1 VTGRWRFIPALAWRD
16 SRASRRRLLTFMA
29 AIAVGVAALVAIDS
43 YTANIVRAIHDQ
55 SRDLL
60 GADLSLS
67 SRDSFPLS
75 VDSLLTT
82 LRGEGIRVGRMT
94 SFASMALLPRAKA
107 TRLVQVRAASP
118 GVPFY
123 GAIGTS
129 PAGRWA
135 ALQASPAAI
144 VDSSLLVETGA
155 RVGDTLSL
163 GATRFAIIGTI
174 TNVPGDIG
182 IAAAL
187 GPRVYIA
194 DRFLEETGLIVFGS
208 RVSYEALLALP
219 SGRDPDQLITTY
231 RSTLSDAHVRART
244 VAETER
250 SLTRG
255 VDTLHDFLDLVG
267 LVALLLGGIGVASA
281 IHAYVAEKT
290 DTIAMLRCLG
300 GTQYQVLVM
309 YLTEAAAL
317 GLVGAAAG
325 AVLGVA
331 VQFELPHVLGS
342 FLPVSVQPAIVPR
355 AVITGLAI
363 GTWVATL
370 FALLPLL
377 RVRRITPLQ
386 ALRQDAS
393 GEPARGAAW
402 DLVRPLATAAL
413 IASVVGIAVWRA
425 GSTQRGVFM
434 SAGIGAAIALLWLAA
449 ASLSRLA
456 RRTLREQWPFVVRQ
470 GIANLYRPSN
480 QTRAVV
486 LALGFGAFLLG
497 TVFLVQR
504 SLVARLSLNDSDV
517 RANLAF
523 FDVQPDQVRGVD
535 SLIAAAHM
543 PLVQQVP
550 IVPMRIATMS
560 GTDSAGRTG
569 ASAQAREAGAPRS
582 ATPNARASAPRPGD
596 RRRPS
601 WALRREYRSSYRD
614 TLNQTETLT
623 AGHWVQGTDAPG
635 TSLPWISVEQD
646 VASELDLALGD
657 TVTWNVQGVRIPTVV
672 TSLREVNWARFEP
685 NFFVIFSPA
694 ALQGAPATFV
704 MLSRSTA
711 PTAIADLQ
719 RAVVQHYANV
729 SSIDLSAVQRAVGSI
744 LQRIAV
750 AIRFMALFSVGTGI
764 LVMLGAVGASRRQR
778 IREGVLLKTLGA
790 TRAQIGRIMLSEYAM
805 LGILASATGVV
816 LSVAAA
822 WALMHFVFDAPF
834 MPSPLPIIALAVGA
848 TLLTLIIGVWSSR
861 DVFAETAM
869 SALRQQ

>member
-1 VTGRWRFIPALAWRD
+1 MTGRWRFIPALAWRD

-60 GADLSLS
+60 GGDLSLS
-67 SRDSFPLS
+67 SRDSFPPS
-75 VDSLLTT
+75 VDSLLAT

-94 SFASMALLPRAKA
+94 SFASMVLLPRAKA

-129 PAGRWA
+129 PAGRWT
-135 ALQASPAAI
+135 ALQTAPAAV

-163 GATRFAIIGTI
+163 GAAHFAIIGTI

-194 DRFLEETGLIVFGS
+194 DRFVGETGLIVFGS

-219 SGRDPDQLITTY
+219 SGLDADRFITTY
-231 RSTLSDAHVRART
+231 RTTLSDAHVRART

-300 GTQYQVLVM
+300 GTQYQVLAM
-309 YLTEAAAL
+309 YFTEAAAL

-331 VQFELPHVLGS
+331 VQFEMPHVLGS
-342 FLPVSVQPAIVPR
+342 FLPVNVQPAIVPR

-363 GTWVATL
+363 GTWVAAL

-393 GEPARGAAW
+393 AEPARGVAW
-402 DLVRPLATAAL
+402 DLARPLAVAAL
-413 IASVVGIAVWRA
+413 MASVVGIAVWRS
-425 GSTQRGVFM
+425 GSTQRGVFL
-434 SAGIGAAIALLWLAA
+434 SVGIGAAIALLWLAA
-449 ASLSRLA
+449 AALGRLA
-456 RRTLREQWPFVVRQ
+456 RWMLREQWPFVIRQ

-523 FDVQPDQVRGVD
+523 FDVQPDQVQGVD
-535 SLIAAAHM
+535 SLIAAARM

-550 IVPMRIATMS
+550 IVPMRIATIS

-569 ASAQAREAGAPRS
+569 APGDARDAAAARGAAPNASSDAPSNAAPNAPRQ
-582 ATPNARASAPRPGD
+582 GE

-614 TLNQTETLT
+614 SLNQTEKLT

-646 VASELDLALGD
+646 VASELELAPGD
-657 TVTWNVQGVRIPTVV
+657 TVTWDVQGVRIPTVV

-704 MLSRSTA
+704 MLTRSSA
-711 PTAIADLQ
+711 PTAIAELQ
-719 RAVVQHYANV
+719 RTVVQHYSNV

-816 LSVAAA
+816 LSVVAA
-822 WALMHFVFDAPF
+822 WALMRFVFDSPF
-834 MPSPLPIIALAVGA
+834 TPSPLPIVALAVGA
-848 TLLTLIIGVWSSR
+848 T
-861 DVFAETAM
+861 
-869 SALRQQ
+869 

>member
-1 VTGRWRFIPALAWRD
+1 MGRWRFVPALAWRD

-43 YTANIVRAIHDQ
+43 YTANILRAIHDQ

-60 GADLSLS
+60 GADVSLS
-67 SRDSFPLS
+67 SRDPFPAS
-75 VDSLLTT
+75 VDSLLET

-94 SFASMALLPRAKA
+94 SFASMALLPRANA
-107 TRLVQVRAASP
+107 TRLVQVRAAGP

-123 GAIGTS
+123 GSIGTS

-135 ALQASPAAI
+135 ALQTSHAAL

-163 GATRFAIIGTI
+163 GAARFAIIGTL

-194 DRFLEETGLIVFGS
+194 HRFLGETGLVVFGS

-219 SGRDPDQLITTY
+219 HGRDAAQLITTY
-231 RSTLSDAHVRART
+231 RATLSDARVRART

-250 SLTRG
+250 SLTRA

-267 LVALLLGGIGVASA
+267 LVALLLGGVGVASA

-300 GTQYQVLVM
+300 GTQLQVLAM

-325 AVLGVA
+325 ALLGIA
-331 VQFELPHVLGS
+331 VQFELPHALGS
-342 FLPVSVQPAIVPR
+342 FIPVTVQPAIVPR
-355 AVITGLAI
+355 AVITGLVI
-363 GTWVATL
+363 GTWVAAL

-386 ALRQDAS
+386 ALRQDAGAES
-393 GEPARGAAW
+393 AQGAAR
-402 DLVRPLATAAL
+402 DVARLLAVVALV
-413 IASVVGIAVWRA
+413 ASVVGIAVWRS
-425 GSTQRGVFM
+425 GSTQRGIFM
-434 SAGIGAAIALLWLAA
+434 SIGVGAAIALLWLAA
-449 ASLSRLA
+449 AALGGLA
-456 RRTLREQWPFVVRQ
+456 RRMLREHWPFVMRQ

-504 SLVARLSLNDSDV
+504 SLVARLSLGDSDV

-523 FDVQPDQVRGVD
+523 FDVQPDEVRGLD
-535 SLIAAAHM
+535 SLIADANM
-543 PLVQQVP
+543 PLLQQVP
-550 IVPMRIATMS
+550 IVPMRIATIS
-560 GTDSAGRTG
+560 GTDTA
-569 ASAQAREAGAPRS
+569 
-582 ATPNARASAPRPGD
+582 ARAGSAPEARAPAAPGAEPRRGD

-614 TLNQTETLT
+614 TLNHSERLT
-623 AGHWVQGTDAPG
+623 AGHWVHGADAPG
-635 TSLPWISVEQD
+635 TGLPWISVEQD
-646 VASELDLALGD
+646 VASELQLAPGD
-657 TVTWNVQGVRIPTVV
+657 TVTWDVQGVRIPTVV
-672 TSLREVNWARFEP
+672 TSFREVNWARFEP
-685 NFFVIFSPA
+685 NFFVIFSPR
-694 ALQGAPATFV
+694 ALEGAPATFV
-704 MLSRSTA
+704 MLTRSSA
-711 PTAIADLQ
+711 PAAIAALQ
-719 RAVVQHYANV
+719 RTVVEHYSNV
-729 SSIDLSAVQRAVGSI
+729 SSIDLSAVQRAVGAI
-744 LQRIAV
+744 VERIAV
-750 AIRFMALFSVGTGI
+750 AIRFMALFSVATGI

-790 TRAQIGRIMLSEYAM
+790 TRGQIGRIMLSEYAM

-816 LSVAAA
+816 LSVVAA
-822 WALMHFVFDAPF
+822 WALMRFVFDAPF
-834 MPSPLPIIALAVGA
+834 APSPWPIIALAAGA
-848 TLLTLIIGVWSSR
+848 TLLTLVIGLWSSR

-869 SALRQQ
+869 GALRER